1 LDKIKL
7 HHHIS
12 DKSSLAS
19 LKIAKSWLRQ
29 CLGSHDSC
37 QQTPSARPVLP
48 KRTIFLGSNND
59 PIALR
64 ENTQEN
70 EQYICLS
77 HRWGVTSPLCT
88 TSQSIASH
96 KVGIPW
102 KNLPK
107 TFQDAIQ
114 FSRQLYVRHLWID
127 SLCIIQDDE
136 GDWAE
141 ESAKMASIYSGAIL
155 TLAAA
160 ASSDSHGG
168 LFRAPKPPQK
178 INLKVNGGFSGSVFA
193 IPELHLKRLPLLSRG
208 WVFQERFLSKR
219 ALYFNQHELSWSCQN
234 GVTICECG
242 DKHSYGGDGFQAVIS
257 ATRGWT
263 TIVQHYSRLWLT
275 MQKDKLPALSGVAH
289 EFELKAN
296 KSTPPG
302 KYCAGLWESDL
313 VYSWAGQ

>member
-1 LDKIKL
+1 MVFGLPKVIHVGQGPQKLTRFRPTYYPRVACPTCNNLFTDGQYLPDKKLQEYAASATNGCQQCRVVVSSFHLLYAHDIDSQDLKQAINTTFSRSSSALSFSLSPKNLIRHDVRSLHIYRTPEGEPSLDKIKL

-12 DKSSLAS
+12 DTSSLAS

-59 PIALR
+59 TIALR

-160 ASSDSHGG
+160 ASSDSHG
-168 LFRAPKPPQK
+168 A
-178 INLKVNGGFSGSVFA
+178 
-193 IPELHLKRLPLLSRG
+193 
-208 WVFQERFLSKR
+208 
-219 ALYFNQHELSWSCQN
+219 C
-234 GVTICECG
+234 
-242 DKHSYGGDGFQAVIS
+242 
-257 ATRGWT
+257 
-263 TIVQHYSRLWLT
+263 
-275 MQKDKLPALSGVAH
+275 
-289 EFELKAN
+289 FELQN
-296 KSTPPG
+296 LPRKST
-302 KYCAGLWESDL
+302 
-313 VYSWAGQ
+313 